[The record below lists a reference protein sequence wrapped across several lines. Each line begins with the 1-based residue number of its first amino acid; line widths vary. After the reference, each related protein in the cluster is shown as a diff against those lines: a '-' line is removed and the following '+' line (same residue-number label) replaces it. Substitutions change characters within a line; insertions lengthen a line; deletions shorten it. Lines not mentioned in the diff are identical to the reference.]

1 MVKTKTA
8 RIKKQI
14 DNFLFDHY
22 IFKTVLEYL
31 GGFFIAAVAALIF
44 AFGFSCFTSPST
56 EDGFILATGGV
67 SGISQ
72 VIALGIEF
80 ITGKPVG
87 ANVVQAIGYSLLNV
101 PLLIFSFLKLG
112 RRFSIFTAINVAL
125 SSLFIWIFS
134 QHHIGQ
140 MVADFS
146 FNDDATGILEY
157 INHPLNTIL
166 VRVIFAAICTG
177 LASALAFVGGISCGG
192 IDIVSCYIATRKST
206 QIGKYGV
213 IINAFIVTT
222 YALLKGVQTGN
233 YIYSLYS
240 IFFSII
246 YLMLVGLIIDAINL
260 RNKKMLIQIITSK
273 EHMPEIII
281 ANFPHSATIIN
292 GHGAY
297 SGAEKI
303 VLWMAVSSSE
313 VNKVVNVAKKV
324 DEHAFIAVTSL
335 KQVYGNFYIKPLE

>member
-112 RRFSIFTAINVAL
+112 KRFSIFTAINVAL

-146 FNDDATGILEY
+146 FNDGAEGILEY

-222 YALLKGVQTGN
+222 YALLKGIQTGD
-233 YIYSLYS
+233 YIYSL
-240 IFFSII
+240 
-246 YLMLVGLIIDAINL
+246 
-260 RNKKMLIQIITSK
+260 
-273 EHMPEIII
+273 
-281 ANFPHSATIIN
+281 
-292 GHGAY
+292 
-297 SGAEKI
+297 
-303 VLWMAVSSSE
+303 
-313 VNKVVNVAKKV
+313 
-324 DEHAFIAVTSL
+324 
-335 KQVYGNFYIKPLE
+335 